1 MKTKIALI
9 VVSIIA
15 IINTTIL
22 VYVLNLKYYDN
33 ACNEDYSYCYNY
45 EEKIIDLVNRIIVEQ
60 GGILK

>member
-22 VYVLNLKYYDN
+22 VYVCNLKYYDN
-33 ACNEDYSYCYNY
+33 ACNEEYCYNY
-45 EEKIIDLVNRIIVEQ
+45 EEKIIDLVDRIIVEQ